1 MEDDFKQEA
10 IGAVMTL
17 GIPEEEAKMLKDIK
31 NTGKNTEFE
40 KRKWKAGETGNPNGR
55 PKGQRNFATIY
66 REAIEKIAK
75 SKDMTADEFEI
86 QLVEQAIRKGFNGD
100 TRFYTDTL
108 DRIHGKATQS
118 FDHKLEGTIE
128 IQSFTDKEKTAL
140 LSLLK

>member
-1 MEDDFKQEA
+1 MGKE
-10 IGAVMTL
+10 
-17 GIPEEEAKMLKDIK
+17 
-31 NTGKNTEFE
+31 NTVKNTEFE
-40 KRKWKAGETGNPNGR
+40 KRKWKEGETGNPNGR

-75 SKDMTADEFEI
+75 SKDITADEFEI

-108 DRIHGKATQS
+108 DRIHGKPIQS
-118 FDHKLEGTIE
+118 IDHKLDGKIE
-128 IQSFTDKEKTAL
+128 TNDFTKEQQSAL